1 MQQIKPYEPALTLQ
15 VLQTTIVCVNVVDYS
30 LHDRIRCTHHIWH
43 SIGQMYLQYRGVS
56 VYTNEILRF
65 THEALVHD

>member
-15 VLQTTIVCVNVVDYS
+15 VLQTTIVCINVVDW
-30 LHDRIRCTHHIWH
+30 IRCTHIWH